1 MKGPAEPGN
10 PGGFL
15 AIRRA
20 RQMEYAEQLRVFG
33 EAAISIFA
41 IVNPFVG
48 LPIFVSLTEDF
59 PSRDQRRVLRL
70 AGVIALAIIC
80 VMALAGQFLMQTV
93 FRVSIEEFAFGGGLL
108 LVVIGVHGILQ
119 GSEGRPAAA
128 ADAKAR
134 EMMQV
139 RLAVTPMAS
148 PILAG
153 PGSIV
158 TVILIANAHGRL
170 FAVAACL
177 AAFVFVIL
185 ILNYAHML
193 FRLMGRVV
201 ALTLGRVMWIFMVAI
216 GTKFCFQAIAKVFPG
231 LLQ

>member
-1 MKGPAEPGN
+1 
-10 PGGFL
+10 
-15 AIRRA
+15 
-20 RQMEYAEQLRVFG
+20 MELTEQLRVFG
-33 EAAISIFA
+33 EAAVSIFA

-48 LPIFVSLTEDF
+48 LPIFVSMTEDF
-59 PSRDQRRVLRL
+59 PAREQRRVLRL
-70 AGVIALAIIC
+70 AGLVALAIIC

-119 GSEGRPAAA
+119 ASDGHRGVA

-134 EMMQV
+134 EQMQV

-148 PILAG
+148 PMLVG

-158 TVILIANAHGRL
+158 TAILIANAHGRVL
-170 FAVAACL
+170 AVGACL

-185 ILNYAHML
+185 VLNYAHL
-193 FRLMGRVV
+193 LYQLMGRVV
-201 ALTLGRVMWIFMVAI
+201 ALALGRVMWIFMVAI
-216 GTKFCFQAIAKVFPG
+216 GTKFCFQAVAKVFPG
-231 LLQ
+231 LVQ

>member
-1 MKGPAEPGN
+1 
-10 PGGFL
+10 
-15 AIRRA
+15 
-20 RQMEYAEQLRVFG
+20 MELTEQLRVFG
-33 EAAISIFA
+33 EAAVSIFA

-59 PSRDQRRVLRL
+59 PVREQRRVLRL
-70 AGVIALAIIC
+70 AGVVALAIIC
-80 VMALAGQFLMQTV
+80 VMALAGQFLMETV

-108 LVVIGVHGILQ
+108 LVVIGVHGILR
-119 GSEGRPAAA
+119 SSDGRSATA

-148 PILAG
+148 PMLVG

-158 TVILIANAHGRL
+158 TVILIVNAHGRL
-170 FAVAACL
+170 TAVAGCL

-185 ILNYAHML
+185 VLNYAHVL

-201 ALTLGRVMWIFMVAI
+201 ALALGRVMWIFMVAI
-216 GTKFCFQAIAKVFPG
+216 GTKFCFQAVAKVFPG
-231 LLQ
+231 LVQ

>member
-1 MKGPAEPGN
+1 
-10 PGGFL
+10 
-15 AIRRA
+15 
-20 RQMEYAEQLRVFG
+20 MEFTEQLRVFG
-33 EAAISIFA
+33 EAAVSIFA

-59 PSRDQRRVLRL
+59 PVRDQRRVLRL
-70 AGVIALAIIC
+70 AGVVALAIIC
-80 VMALAGQFLMQTV
+80 VMALAGQFLMETV

-108 LVVIGVHGILQ
+108 LVVIGVHGILRTSD
-119 GSEGRPAAA
+119 GSSGAA

-148 PILAG
+148 PMLVG

-158 TVILIANAHGRL
+158 TVILIVNAHGRL
-170 FAVAACL
+170 TAVAACL

-185 ILNYAHML
+185 ILNYAHVL
-193 FRLMGRVV
+193 FRMMGRVV
-201 ALTLGRVMWIFMVAI
+201 ALALGRVMWIFMVAI
-216 GTKFCFQAIAKVFPG
+216 GTKFCFQAAAKVFPG
-231 LLQ
+231 LVQ